1 MIKIKA
7 MMIMSEPT
15 TLGPQTMGRNWRR
28 EEGWPTGMKDPQLM
42 TLMTQETSLTQS
54 QLEVPTLDHQE
65 MIKGGRE
72 TTEEPKQ
79 GDPAWQLRE
88 KGPDLKRRGG
98 EDHCPGPEEH
108 HPQAAKEDEEIDFTI
123 VGTETTVTKSI
134 SRKGGGAAGTRR
146 RDKKG
151 GSENH

>member
-1 MIKIKA
+1 MNAFRHLLLFENVLLLQRFVFWKLHHVQDLTKQVF
-7 MMIMSEPT
+7 E
-15 TLGPQTMGRNWRR
+15 LHL
-28 EEGWPTGMKDPQLM
+28 K
-42 TLMTQETSLTQS
+42 LTQS

-65 MIKGGRE
+65 MIEGGRE

-108 HPQAAKEDEEIDFTI
+108 HPQAAKEDEEIDSTI
-123 VGTETTVTKSI
+123 AGTEATVTKSI

-146 RDKKG
+146 RDRKD
-151 GSENH
+151 GSESHKR